1 MMTASHQAVTLQ
13 PALPNYLLVHSNHA
27 VAVVNVLP
35 LVPMSLRQCYL
46 TSRRRALLCAVV
58 PDGGWRNA

>member
-1 MMTASHQAVTLQ
+1 MMTVWHQAVKLQ
-13 PALPNYLLVHSNHA
+13 LALPTYLHAISNHDA
-27 VAVVNVLP
+27 AVVNVLP

-46 TSRRRALLCAVV
+46 TSRRRALLCDVV